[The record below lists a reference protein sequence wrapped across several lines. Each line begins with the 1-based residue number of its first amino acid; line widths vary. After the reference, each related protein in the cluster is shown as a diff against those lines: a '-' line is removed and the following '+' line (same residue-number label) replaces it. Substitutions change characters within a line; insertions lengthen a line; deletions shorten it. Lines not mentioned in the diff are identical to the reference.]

1 MVSSRR
7 PTDATT
13 EDERNR
19 QVIDEDCLHSDVTR
33 KLDTSCILNMPA
45 SKKFSAGRDDS
56 GAMASNL
63 GSGRPAF
70 NVFFYKAAGNTL
82 RVRQTL
88 RSEIFG

>member
-19 QVIDEDCLHSDVTR
+19 QVIDEHRLHSDVTR
-33 KLDTSCILNMPA
+33 KLDTSCILNVTA
-45 SKKFSAGRDDS
+45 SKKFSTGRDDS
-56 GAMASNL
+56 GA
-63 GSGRPAF
+63 
-70 NVFFYKAAGNTL
+70 AAGNTL

-88 RSEIFG
+88 RSEMFG